1 MPASEMTSDLSQPS
15 AGGVLGL
22 LRSLGSIAAL
32 VGAVG
37 SAELTVRAGRTT
49 PRFLLV
55 LIILWVLSPFALY
68 GLGYVFS
75 RRWSASARAT
85 LYVVMLLI
93 VPASLAIYANS
104 GFRPAGA
111 KNGAVFVAAPPASWI
126 IMALSVGLAMFASR
140 RRASERKL

>member
-111 KNGAVFVAAPPASWI
+111 KAGAVFVAVPPASWI

-140 RRASERKL
+140 RRAQERKL